1 MNVIKEEML
10 LYAVTDRAWT
20 GEKTLYEQVKDALE
34 GGVTIVQLREKHLHG
49 EELLNEAKMIAK
61 LCHQYGVKLIIDD
74 DVDVVLAS
82 GADGVHVG
90 QNDMA
95 PEMVRKLLGPDKVIG
110 VTCKT
115 VEQAKQ
121 AEKAGADYI
130 GSGAMFHTTTKTDTY
145 VISHQVFNEICDA
158 VEIPVVAIGGI
169 SKENLHELKD
179 LKMSGVALVSAIFAQ
194 KDITK
199 ASMEL
204 YKMLKEEL
212 V

>member
-1 MNVIKEEML
+1 MNVTKEEML
-10 LYAVTDRAWT
+10 LYAVTDQAWT
-20 GEKTLYEQVKDALE
+20 GEKTLYEQVKEALE
-34 GGVTIVQLREKHLHG
+34 GGVTIVQLREKNLHG
-49 EELLNEAKMIAK
+49 QALIDEAKQLAE

-90 QNDMA
+90 QNDMP
-95 PEMVRKLLGPDKVIG
+95 PEEVRKILGPDKVIG

-115 VEQAKQ
+115 VEQARK
-121 AEKAGADYI
+121 AEANGADYL
-130 GSGAMFHTTTKTDTY
+130 GSGAMFNTTTKTDTY

-169 SKENLHELKD
+169 SRKNLHELKN
-179 LKMSGVALVSAIFAQ
+179 LKMSGLALVSAIFAQ

-204 YKMLKEEL
+204 KKILKEEIL
-212 V
+212 